1 MIMAQKILT
10 NLSILYGSAG
20 DDGDAATDGG
30 GNRYLTELVRSLPQI
45 AYSYALSFVCM
56 YVGGSLVG
64 NLTQRQQSA

>member
-45 AYSYALSFVCM
+45 AYSYDITLSLSFVCM
-56 YVGGSLVG
+56 
-64 NLTQRQQSA
+64 